1 MIQSSD
7 FITSSFDSKFIE
19 KYKYILRIYCIVRK
33 VTITPAT
40 HLAIDGIR
48 GFLLRKVTRFGNGA
62 KVDCPK
68 EYLGQSVYLVIL
80 DHEE

>member
-1 MIQSSD
+1 M
-7 FITSSFDSKFIE
+7 SK
-19 KYKYILRIYCIVRK
+19 VS
-33 VTITPAT
+33 ITPAT
-40 HLAIDGIR
+40 HIAIDGIR
-48 GFLLRKVTRFGNGA
+48 GFLIRKVTRFGNGA